1 VLHDSSNQENTNNE
15 AFLAIDREDLLAI
28 LNLRFGDVPSS
39 IQENI
44 NAISKGS
51 TLERLIT
58 VAANAASWDIFV
70 SELLHGKESFKILG
84 EAFNP
89 LANAEGGV

>member
-1 VLHDSSNQENTNNE
+1 VTQENNE
-15 AFLAIDREDLLAI
+15 AFLEVDREDLLAI
-28 LNLRFGDVPSS
+28 LSLRFGDVPSS
-39 IQENI
+39 ITDQI
-44 NAISKGS
+44 NAITKNS

-58 VAANAASWDIFV
+58 VAANAASWEIFV